1 VSQNNRPRPVM
12 LTAHSTS
19 PSYGS
24 FERSNFFKELPQI
37 LKKFWLLYIICIIL
51 IAGTIVM
58 SLDFIPKGYRI
69 LSFIDIFPLALLIG
83 SHLLLPMVLNREYGS
98 RDYSW

>member
-1 VSQNNRPRPVM
+1 M

-58 SLDFIPKGYRI
+58 SLDRNS
-69 LSFIDIFPLALLIG
+69 SFLDIFPLALLIG